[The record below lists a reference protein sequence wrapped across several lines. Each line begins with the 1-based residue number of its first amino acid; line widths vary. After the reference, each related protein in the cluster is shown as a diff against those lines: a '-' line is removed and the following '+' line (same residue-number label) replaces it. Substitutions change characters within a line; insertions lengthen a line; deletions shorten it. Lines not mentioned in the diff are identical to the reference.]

1 MDKLKE
7 RIYIKQWLDLKPYDN
22 QAPTDYF
29 YLKLCNEVKQSL
41 VLQLYL
47 EKSEIDIF
55 ACFLTS
61 YFEDLISGTNI
72 WNSFIRIHKRLYGKQ
87 LPFFEL
93 VEYHEQEINFQDIC
107 FLIWYFMNTIQQ
119 DSFIDPF
126 NDFILKTSK
135 RVMDVFENEWEYA
148 PENELLKAYYSIDET
163 ETDFYVARNLIHT
176 LLFKTYLFYPDTL
189 LDLNEKEHEI
199 IKKNK
204 NDEHL
209 MNFLNDNKDHAIHNA
224 YTRLLGLKGQEWIA
238 EILGDDHP
246 LSKDFPKIS
255 KKINGYFFYKGQD
268 KENIF
273 LEHIASG
280 KKFNLTKK
288 SFDHSETLK
297 ESDTI
302 LFMGIVNW
310 RNEWWFSGVFFQI
323 NYNADLILDE
333 KNSIES
339 RIAVNFLDHQTKDM
353 DDILEKQLKVFKAFN
368 NDMQIAFMDSNKV
381 ESFIKD
387 YIEYYNTY
395 LNISDKEKEEAN
407 QRAKNEGY
415 FGKEF
420 EAKNLSEF
428 SESGLVF
435 FNPKS
440 GTEIALAINSAF
452 PLKSNPFY
460 NENESEEHIMNLFF
474 AEDLSTELAMYCVN
488 NFRTKLPFF
497 KGAEG
502 QLYLDNID
510 FLLRFWK
517 RGNYFSKPSISFTGG
532 EKQVK

>member
-47 EKSEIDIF
+47 EKSEIDIL

-368 NDMQIAFMDSNKV
+368 NDMQIAFMDSKKV

-387 YIEYYNTY
+387 YIEFYNNY

-420 EAKNLSEF
+420 EVKTLSEF

-532 EKQVK
+532 EKQVN

>member
-1 MDKLKE
+1 MRAK
-7 RIYIKQWLDLKPYDN
+7 N
-22 QAPTDYF
+22 
-29 YLKLCNEVKQSL
+29 
-41 VLQLYL
+41 
-47 EKSEIDIF
+47 IF
-55 ACFLTS
+55 
-61 YFEDLISGTNI
+61 
-72 WNSFIRIHKRLYGKQ
+72 
-87 LPFFEL
+87 
-93 VEYHEQEINFQDIC
+93 
-107 FLIWYFMNTIQQ
+107 
-119 DSFIDPF
+119 
-126 NDFILKTSK
+126 
-135 RVMDVFENEWEYA
+135 
-148 PENELLKAYYSIDET
+148 
-163 ETDFYVARNLIHT
+163 VAAR
-176 LLFKTYLFYPDTL
+176 
-189 LDLNEKEHEI
+189 
-199 IKKNK
+199 
-204 NDEHL
+204 
-209 MNFLNDNKDHAIHNA
+209 
-224 YTRLLGLKGQEWIA
+224 
-238 EILGDDHP
+238 
-246 LSKDFPKIS
+246 
-255 KKINGYFFYKGQD
+255 D

-288 SFDHSETLK
+288 SFDHSEMLK
-297 ESDTI
+297 EIDSI

-368 NDMQIAFMDSNKV
+368 NDMQIAFMDSKKV

-387 YIEYYNTY
+387 YIEFYNNY
-395 LNISDKEKEEAN
+395 LNISDKEKEEAKL
-407 QRAKNEGY
+407 RAKNEGY

-420 EAKNLSEF
+420 EVKTLSEF

-488 NFRTKLPFF
+488 NFRTKLPLF